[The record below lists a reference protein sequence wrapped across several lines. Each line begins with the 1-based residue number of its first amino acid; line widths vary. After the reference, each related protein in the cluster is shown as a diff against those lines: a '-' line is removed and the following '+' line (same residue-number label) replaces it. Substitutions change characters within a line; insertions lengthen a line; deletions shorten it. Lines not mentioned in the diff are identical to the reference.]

1 MTIPVQDIIDRV
13 TDLLLDKDR
22 ADGDARWTDAEL
34 IRWINDS
41 RMAIITRRPQAGAV
55 IGTVALVAGS
65 LQSVPDDAV
74 SFLDAIR
81 NMGADGATPGRA
93 IRRIDRQNLD
103 DDDLY
108 WHKTPAKAEISQFT
122 FDDRIPRRFY
132 VYPPAKAGTQI
143 EISYAKNPATV
154 IDLTDGLDFQP
165 EYIDAV
171 VNYVCYRA
179 KSKDSQYANAA
190 EAAAFYGAFNDA
202 LGIQTQT
209 ANAASPNQPGNS
221 V

>member
-1 MTIPVQDIIDRV
+1 MIPVQDIFDRV

-22 ADGDARWTDAEL
+22 GDDEARWINEEL

-55 IGTVALVAGS
+55 IEPHTLLAGT
-65 LQSVPDDAV
+65 LQAIPEDSVT
-74 SFLDAIR
+74 FLDAIR
-81 NMGADGATPGRA
+81 NLGMDGQTPGRS
-93 IRRIDRQNLD
+93 IRRTDRQNLD

-108 WHKTPAKAEISQFT
+108 WHKAKASKEISQFT
-122 FDDRIPRRFY
+122 FDDRVPRRFY
-132 VYPPAKAGTQI
+132 VYPPAIAGTQI
-143 EISYAKNPATV
+143 EISYAKNPPPV
-154 IDLTDGLDFQP
+154 EGLNDDLDFSQ

-179 KSKDSQYANAA
+179 KSKDSEFANAA
-190 EAAAFYGAFNDA
+190 EAAAYYSSFNDA
-202 LGIQTQT
+202 LGMTQQGQTMT
-209 ANAASPNQPGNS
+209 SPNQPGNS